1 MMVIGQVLQRESEE
15 KEGKNLQIN
24 KEQSR
29 LGEERQVIR
38 DEQEAKERVKMDSG
52 RDGVADARGINSASV

>member
-24 KEQSR
+24 KEQGR

-38 DEQEAKERVKMDSG
+38 DEQEAKERVKMDPG
-52 RDGVADARGINSASV
+52 RDGCANAGGINSASI